1 MVSDPKPTRSQGD
14 LAEMLE
20 MLLDKGVVVNADVAV
35 SVGDTEL
42 LGIELRAAIASFETA
57 AKYGLEFPTGTDMKR
72 VEEAANI
79 NDDLE
84 DNSDTDAGVK
94 MSATT
99 GSEMNAE
106 RIEESSNSSAETDD
120 TGSTTV
126 PDKNQRDSSVDQYN
140 NGTGESESERE

>member
-1 MVSDPKPTRSQGD
+1 
-14 LAEMLE
+14 MLE

-84 DNSDTDAGVK
+84 DNPDTDAGVK